1 MKGKDIDDSVMGT
14 FSNMRRIRRLTG
26 QEELLMMREV
36 TCEDKNHQ
44 NTNILDFFYQE

>member
-36 TCEDKNHQ
+36 RFTKKHHNPSCNTC
-44 NTNILDFFYQE
+44 F